1 MGYMSVTGV
10 GCVHKDILFWLA
22 SQREGRRPWVIL
34 NARARRGFDTWNRSP

>member
-22 SQREGRRPWVIL
+22 SQREGRRPWV
-34 NARARRGFDTWNRSP
+34 NRKRSREARV